1 MTHASIHLP
10 VLFEVSG
17 NTMVIGEK
25 PLTET
30 SYYNYRHQ
38 FTCGGGTANTT
49 STLLKNQFK
58 YIDEVQDYAVTRS
71 GGELLMNGTN
81 QELQLG
87 FNVRYRFDVGDSSMT
102 DQTLKFSTT
111 SNGTHG
117 AGLTTQEFIIK
128 VVDDNGTKKFS
139 IDASN
144 QAAINVRKVSTYIF
158 DLKDPSLDGYTFS
171 VSTTNNGTHASGTA
185 YTTGITVTGV
195 PGTTGA
201 KLTWIVDA
209 GAASTYYYY
218 SPETSAM
225 GGTMNVVGNTTGTE
239 YTTGVVSNGTAGTS
253 GSYVE
258 IIIPNTIQTL
268 YYYNGAVVGS
278 GTNGEGNIINSEQ
291 SIPLFTLGP
300 AAAKTALI
308 AGLHNDL
315 CNEGNANVKHD
326 ATHSKVKKKNNED
339 YAEAITGASGHTL
352 GEVLL
357 RYTSTHLSGHPL
369 GQAMI
374 KNDTIFK
381 NQIDGQTASD
391 CDVANRLITKLGDG
405 LVVDGIVG
413 KRSEIIQSMF
423 EQMIAADVT
432 RFSGV
437 DDVTSPKSIPFAAG
451 DTITLYLKMRSKL
464 LNDAV
469 SNAAFQAILNQ
480 IFPAS
485 MFIYMNDDT
494 GILDGGI
501 WRIDL
506 TIS

>member
-1 MTHASIHLP
+1 MSSALIHLP

-38 FTCGGGTANTT
+38 FTCGGGTASTT
-49 STLLKNQFK
+49 ATLLKNQFK
-58 YIDEVQDYAVTRS
+58 YIDEIQNYTVTRS
-71 GGELLMNGTN
+71 GGSLLVNGSN

-87 FNVRYRFDVGDSSMT
+87 FNVKYRFDVGDSSMSG
-102 DQTLKFSTT
+102 QTLKFSTT

-117 AGLTTQEFIIK
+117 AGVTQQEFIVK
-128 VVDDNGTKKFS
+128 VVDDSGTKKFS
-139 IDASN
+139 IDGVNLAD
-144 QAAINVRKVSTYIF
+144 INVRKASTYIF
-158 DLKDPSLDGYTFS
+158 DLKDPSLYGYTFTFS
-171 VSTTNNGTHASGTA
+171 ATNNGTHASGTA
-185 YTTGITVTGV
+185 YTTGVTVTGV
-195 PGTTGA
+195 AGTTGA
-201 KLTWIVDA
+201 KLTWVVDA
-209 GAASTYYYY
+209 GAAANYYYY
-218 SPETSAM
+218 APEVSGM
-225 GGTMNVVGNTTGTE
+225 GGTVNVSGNTTGTE
-239 YTTGVVSNGTAGTS
+239 YTTGITANGTPGTS
-253 GSYVE
+253 GSFID
-258 IIIPNTIQTL
+258 IIIPNTVQTL
-268 YYYNGAVVGS
+268 FYYNGASIGS
-278 GTNGEGNIINSEQ
+278 GDNGEGNKISIEA
-291 SIPLFTLGP
+291 SIPLFTLG
-300 AAAKTALI
+300 AASDKAALVT
-308 AGLHNDL
+308 GLHGDL
-315 CNEGNANVKHD
+315 CNDGTANLKHD

-374 KNDTIFK
+374 KNDTVFK
-381 NQIDGQTASD
+381 NQIDGQTAND
-391 CDVANRLITKLGDG
+391 CDVANRLINKLCDG
-405 LVVDGIVG
+405 LVESGTEG
-413 KRSEIIQSMF
+413 KRSEILQSMF
-423 EQMIAADVT
+423 EQMIAADIT

-437 DDVTSPKSIPFAAG
+437 DDVTSPKSIPFVAG
-451 DTITLYLKMRSKL
+451 DVLTLYVKMRSKL

-485 MFIYMNDDT
+485 MFVYMNDSD
-494 GILDGGI
+494 GILDAGI